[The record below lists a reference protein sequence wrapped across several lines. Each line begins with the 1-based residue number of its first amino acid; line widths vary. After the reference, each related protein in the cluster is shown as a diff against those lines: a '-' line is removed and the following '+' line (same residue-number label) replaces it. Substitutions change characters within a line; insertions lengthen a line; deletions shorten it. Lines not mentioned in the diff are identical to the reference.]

1 MDNRQHLTWDNPKQS
16 VIEAVMNE
24 GIEEQ
29 ERKREGGK
37 GKGNKWEK
45 AKLIIIPVSFSKEV
59 ILIV

>member
-29 ERKREGGK
+29 EEREREGRGK
-37 GKGNKWEK
+37 GISEK
-45 AKLIIIPVSFSKEV
+45 EQN
-59 ILIV
+59 

>member
-1 MDNRQHLTWDNPKQS
+1 MDNRQHLTWGNPKQH

-37 GKGNKWEK
+37 GKGNK
-45 AKLIIIPVSFSKEV
+45 
-59 ILIV
+59 